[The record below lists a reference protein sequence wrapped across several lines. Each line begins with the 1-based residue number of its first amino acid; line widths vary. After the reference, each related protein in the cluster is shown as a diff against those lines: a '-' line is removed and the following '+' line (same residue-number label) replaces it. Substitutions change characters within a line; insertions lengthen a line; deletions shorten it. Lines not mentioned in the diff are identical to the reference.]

1 MTERYLDPTNDVA
14 FKKIFMDEYKLR
26 DFLNAV
32 LRLPEGSR
40 IEELAFLPQEEVPDI
55 GQGKRS
61 MFDIKCRDE
70 KGNWFIIEMQNGRK
84 PHFLKRVQ
92 FYGSHTYVSQL
103 KTGTLHSGLMPVIVV
118 VVLRESLFPED
129 VEYISYHRTKEEKTN
144 KQHLF
149 ELSYVFIELNKFTK
163 KKEELKTTE
172 DYWLDFLANSTSERA
187 PPEKLDDPHVLAAY
201 EAIERFNWT
210 QESFDAYLK
219 ARLLAEAEAIALDEK
234 FERGVE
240 KGKAQGKIEAVI
252 NLLKHGKLND
262 SEICQAMHLS
272 ADELARL
279 KRQHK
284 L

>member
-1 MTERYLDPTNDVA
+1 
-14 FKKIFMDEYKLR
+14 
-26 DFLNAV
+26 
-32 LRLPEGSR
+32 
-40 IEELAFLPQEEVPDI
+40 
-55 GQGKRS
+55 
-61 MFDIKCRDE
+61 
-70 KGNWFIIEMQNGRK
+70 
-84 PHFLKRVQ
+84 
-92 FYGSHTYVSQL
+92 
-103 KTGTLHSGLMPVIVV
+103 
-118 VVLRESLFPED
+118 
-129 VEYISYHRTKEEKTN
+129 
-144 KQHLF
+144 
-149 ELSYVFIELNKFTK
+149 VFIELNKFTK

-240 KGKAQGKIEAVI
+240 KGKVEGIKEGLQKGKVEGIKEGLQKGKIEAII
-252 NLLKHGKLND
+252 NLLKQGKLND